1 MKELVIFENQGE
13 VVLLQSV
20 MYVGREGL
28 MLRDKV
34 YMETN
39 KQTNKQKPERAYVRL
54 CNPCHKI

>member
-39 KQTNKQKPERAYVRL
+39 KQTKPRKGL
-54 CNPCHKI
+54 CKAL